1 MNTRG
6 LPIILI
12 AEDDP
17 GDRVLLQEAFQAAG
31 TSVDLRL
38 VAGGEE
44 FLDYLYR
51 RPPWQGAERPD
62 LVLLDL
68 NMPHPNGREALRE
81 IKAHHELKSIPV
93 VVLTTSRAPEDVL
106 DAYASGANTYIQKP
120 TSFDGLLN
128 TVQAI
133 CEFWFKLCVVPGAVE
148 R

>member
-31 TSVDLRL
+31 TLVDLRL
-38 VAGGEE
+38 VASGKE
-44 FLDYLYR
+44 FLEYLYR
-51 RPPWQGAERPD
+51 RPPWEWAERPD

-68 NMPHPNGREALRE
+68 NMPETNGREALRE
-81 IKAHHELKSIPV
+81 IKEHHELKSIPV

-106 DAYASGANTYIQKP
+106 DAYAIGANTYIPKP
-120 TSFDGLLN
+120 ASFDGLLN
-128 TVQAI
+128 TVRAI